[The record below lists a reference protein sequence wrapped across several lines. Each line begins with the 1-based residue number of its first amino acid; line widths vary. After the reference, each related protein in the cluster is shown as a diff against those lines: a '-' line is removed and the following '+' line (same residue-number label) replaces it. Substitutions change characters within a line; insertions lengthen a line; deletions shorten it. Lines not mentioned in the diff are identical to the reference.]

1 LSTFFHKIC
10 ENNVVQIEKKCYNG
24 LDVLK
29 KHGKGVFLMDHFVIT
44 GQQRLAGKVHIS
56 GAKNAAVAII
66 PAALASD
73 GVCTI
78 ENLPNIEDV
87 SNYIVALRKLGAK
100 CRMLDDSTLRIDARG
115 IKSALITSEILKD
128 MRASYYLVGALL
140 GRLGHAQVPLPGGC
154 NFGLRPID
162 QHIKGFEALGAKVVI
177 EHGTVKVSADRLVGN
192 NVYLDMASVGATIN
206 IMLAAVYAEGTT
218 TIENAA
224 KEPHI
229 VDTANFLNMCG
240 ASIKGAGTDIIR
252 IVGTKRMEG
261 CTYAIIPDQIETGT
275 YMIAAAITGGDVTVC
290 NVIPKHM
297 ESLTAKLT
305 EMGCETQQGDDWIR
319 VKANDELNAVN
330 IKTMYYPGFPT
341 DLQPQMTALL
351 AKADGTSF
359 VTEAVFPNRFQYVD
373 QLMRLGVKIKI
384 EGRMAVVEGPA
395 RLTGTEVIATDLR
408 AGASLVV
415 AALASTGVTKI
426 SNIHFIDRG
435 YQNLEQKL
443 SSLGAVIKRITT
455 HELPV
460 VVEA

>member
-1 LSTFFHKIC
+1 
-10 ENNVVQIEKKCYNG
+10 
-24 LDVLK
+24 
-29 KHGKGVFLMDHFVIT
+29 MDHFIIS
-44 GQQRLAGKVHIS
+44 GQRPLSGKVHIS

-66 PAALASD
+66 PATLASD
-73 GVCTI
+73 GICTI

-87 SNYIVALRKLGAK
+87 ANYIVALKKLGAK
-100 CRMLDDSTLRIDARG
+100 CKMIDSSTLRIDARN
-115 IKSALITSEILKD
+115 IKSTLITSDILKD
-128 MRASYYLVGALL
+128 MRASYYLMGALL

-162 QHIKGFEALGAKVVI
+162 QHIKGFEALGARVVI
-177 EHGTVKVSADRLVGN
+177 EHGTVKVSADRLVGT

-206 IMLAAVYAEGTT
+206 IMMAAVYAQGTT

-229 VDTANFLNMCG
+229 VDCANFLNMCG

-261 CTYAIIPDQIETGT
+261 CTYAIIPDQIEAGT
-275 YMIAAAITGGDVTVC
+275 YMIAAAITGGDVTIC

-297 ESLTAKLT
+297 ESLTAKLS
-305 EMGCETQQGDDWIR
+305 EMGCDTRHGDDWIR
-319 VKANDELNAVN
+319 VKSDGQLNAVN

-351 AKADGTSF
+351 ARAEGISY

-373 QLMRLGVKIKI
+373 QLIRLGVKIKI

-395 RLTGTEVIATDLR
+395 RLTGAEVIATDLR

-435 YQNLEQKL
+435 YQDLERKL
-443 SSLGAVIKRITT
+443 SSLGASIKRITT
-455 HELPV
+455 DELPIV
-460 VVEA
+460 AEA